1 LSDLVQMYDSRAN
14 RWRIAGRLPYCMKT
28 TAVYYEGWLY
38 LVTGQ
43 RSKSRTDLSPG
54 QILNS
59 VWRTKFDPVLSG
71 G

>member
-1 LSDLVQMYDSRAN
+1 
-14 RWRIAGRLPYCMKT
+14 MKT

-43 RSKSRTDLSPG
+43 RSKSRNDLSPG

-59 VWRTKFDPVLSG
+59 VWRAKFDPALPG
-71 G
+71 R